1 MRQPIAALAA
11 KCDLPDP
18 FCPLYMGGTT
28 APNPGYLYSNY
39 YLGWIGPQGYISG
52 RKSGCSVFALSADKD
67 NTFKELNLSQDWL
80 LLMAG
85 DPNSQGS
92 PLLMI
97 VWFGLIFLVMYF
109 LMIRPQRKRQKEH
122 EALLKD
128 LKKGD
133 KVVTSGGMFGT
144 IFAID
149 EEKGRVVLKIGEEVK
164 MEFLRSS
171 ISGKVDK

>member
-1 MRQPIAALAA
+1 MDQS
-11 KCDLPDP
+11 
-18 FCPLYMGGTT
+18 T
-28 APNPGYLYSNY
+28 
-39 YLGWIGPQGYISG
+39 
-52 RKSGCSVFALSADKD
+52 GCSVFALAADIY
-67 NTFKELNLSQDWL
+67 NTFKELELDLNRI
-80 LLMAG
+80 LLMGG

-97 VWFGLIFLVMYF
+97 LWFGLIFLVMYL

-122 EALLKD
+122 EQLLKD

-149 EEKGRVVLKIGEEVK
+149 EERGRIVLKISDETK
-164 MEFLRSS
+164 LEFLRSS
-171 ISGKVDK
+171 IAGKVDK

>member
-1 MRQPIAALAA
+1 M
-11 KCDLPDP
+11 
-18 FCPLYMGGTT
+18 
-28 APNPGYLYSNY
+28 
-39 YLGWIGPQGYISG
+39 
-52 RKSGCSVFALSADKD
+52 
-67 NTFKELNLSQDWL
+67 SQDWL

-149 EEKGRVVLKIGEEVK
+149 EEKGRIVLKIGEEVK

-171 ISGKVDK
+171 IAGKVDK